1 MACPRPAQVAATF
14 AGIYAPRKN
23 TRGSRD
29 QLSDM
34 CDTTHYDL
42 LVSTPVQLA
51 HFDTFVLQYKTTAFS
66 CLSDFTKHTPLNS
79 PRQPASAMLNFF

>member
-1 MACPRPAQVAATF
+1 MDDVAASF
-14 AGIYAPRKN
+14 AGIHAPRKN

-29 QLSDM
+29 QLPDM

-51 HFDTFVLQYKTTAFS
+51 HFDTFVLQ
-66 CLSDFTKHTPLNS
+66 
-79 PRQPASAMLNFF
+79 

>member
-1 MACPRPAQVAATF
+1 MDDVAASF
-14 AGIYAPRKN
+14 AGIHAPRKN

-51 HFDTFVLQYKTTAFS
+51 HFDTFVLQYKTTAGE
-66 CLSDFTKHTPLNS
+66 
-79 PRQPASAMLNFF
+79 RQLDEKIDTALVWHIHLF

>member
-1 MACPRPAQVAATF
+1 MYDVAASF
-14 AGIYAPRKN
+14 AGIHAPRKN

-51 HFDTFVLQYKTTAFS
+51 HFDTFVLQYKTTAFELLLVKFYDAYS
-66 CLSDFTKHTPLNS
+66 F
-79 PRQPASAMLNFF
+79 NFPSTARFRYVKLLLER

>member
-1 MACPRPAQVAATF
+1 MDDVAASF
-14 AGIYAPRKN
+14 AGIHAPRKN

-51 HFDTFVLQYKTTAFS
+51 HFDTFVLQYKTTA
-66 CLSDFTKHTPLNS
+66 
-79 PRQPASAMLNFF
+79 LNFPSTARFRYVKLLLE